1 MGILGANGAGKS
13 TLIEAIAWAF
23 YGSGNR
29 NKDILRDGKD
39 GIKNY
44 NASSKEECSV
54 KIVFEFAGTN
64 YELVRSLKGKNNT
77 PNATLKADG
86 VQLASTD
93 SAVTEHIIKLMGM
106 ESREFYIT
114 IFSKQKDL
122 TALSEMGAAERKEH
136 IVKLL
141 DIDILKN
148 VVDRVNK
155 DIKVEKQVKETLEA
169 NLLTAEGEP
178 KKDYL
183 QREKDALSAEKTEV
197 GSRIMLLQKQEEQ
210 LLSERKGIAAELE
223 RLELINKKYLEAKNA
238 VVSKQRELAIERD
251 HLATTENEIA
261 SLKQK
266 LQQLPELEM
275 KFNQYETMLQEK
287 EVLEEQRHAFGKRND
302 TAARVAKIAQKI
314 AEADQEVQ
322 QNLEKLEQFS
332 GVSAE
337 IEANEQTIITLE
349 EKIAQMRTKISE
361 LEVSS
366 RENRKGEKTLTE
378 KIQTMQ
384 ERGPDSICPECERT
398 LGEHHSLL
406 LKKLQKELGEKTA
419 EITAIVQE
427 KEELLSIA
435 NEEKAHLEALKRRKK
450 SLEAERQQGVELS
463 ASVRQLR
470 LQLTKLNQEKTDA
483 EKELSAIGTVVF
495 DEQQYQ
501 KVTTELKILKIASE
515 SYNQLR
521 GESKNLPSLEKRKA
535 ENERQILQ
543 KTTELDNLQKNLQSI
558 DYQEEAFQKVKLD
571 MSEMDEKVKNIQ
583 KEKNQQ
589 RIQFAVVDERLNNN
603 AKELIGLA
611 ETVARQKELLVKISE
626 LETLNSVFKD
636 LKDNLMERIIPA
648 LSEIASAIFC
658 EMTDSRYLGLE
669 LDDGY
674 NIIIY
679 DGAEKYPINRFSGG
693 EMDLANLC
701 LRLAISR
708 LLSERSGKD
717 INFLVLDEIFGSQ
730 DQSRKRNIMSALSK
744 LENQFNQILLITH
757 IDDVKDLMQN
767 VIAVRDVNENESV
780 AELIS

>member
-1 MGILGANGAGKS
+1 
-13 TLIEAIAWAF
+13 
-23 YGSGNR
+23 
-29 NKDILRDGKD
+29 
-39 GIKNY
+39 
-44 NASSKEECSV
+44 
-54 KIVFEFAGTN
+54 
-64 YELVRSLKGKNNT
+64 
-77 PNATLKADG
+77 
-86 VQLASTD
+86 
-93 SAVTEHIIKLMGM
+93 
-106 ESREFYIT
+106 
-114 IFSKQKDL
+114 
-122 TALSEMGAAERKEH
+122 
-136 IVKLL
+136 
-141 DIDILKN
+141 
-148 VVDRVNK
+148 
-155 DIKVEKQVKETLEA
+155 
-169 NLLTAEGEP
+169 
-178 KKDYL
+178 
-183 QREKDALSAEKTEV
+183 
-197 GSRIMLLQKQEEQ
+197 
-210 LLSERKGIAAELE
+210 
-223 RLELINKKYLEAKNA
+223 
-238 VVSKQRELAIERD
+238 
-251 HLATTENEIA
+251 
-261 SLKQK
+261 
-266 LQQLPELEM
+266 
-275 KFNQYETMLQEK
+275 
-287 EVLEEQRHAFGKRND
+287 
-302 TAARVAKIAQKI
+302 
-314 AEADQEVQ
+314 
-322 QNLEKLEQFS
+322 
-332 GVSAE
+332 
-337 IEANEQTIITLE
+337 
-349 EKIAQMRTKISE
+349 
-361 LEVSS
+361 
-366 RENRKGEKTLTE
+366 
-378 KIQTMQ
+378 MQ

-470 LQLTKLNQEKTDA
+470 LQLTKLNQEKSDA

>member
-1 MGILGANGAGKS
+1 M
-13 TLIEAIAWAF
+13 
-23 YGSGNR
+23 
-29 NKDILRDGKD
+29 
-39 GIKNY
+39 
-44 NASSKEECSV
+44 
-54 KIVFEFAGTN
+54 
-64 YELVRSLKGKNNT
+64 
-77 PNATLKADG
+77 
-86 VQLASTD
+86 
-93 SAVTEHIIKLMGM
+93 
-106 ESREFYIT
+106 
-114 IFSKQKDL
+114 
-122 TALSEMGAAERKEH
+122 
-136 IVKLL
+136 
-141 DIDILKN
+141 
-148 VVDRVNK
+148 
-155 DIKVEKQVKETLEA
+155 
-169 NLLTAEGEP
+169 
-178 KKDYL
+178 

-470 LQLTKLNQEKTDA
+470 LQLTKLNQEKSDA

>member
-1 MGILGANGAGKS
+1 M
-13 TLIEAIAWAF
+13 
-23 YGSGNR
+23 
-29 NKDILRDGKD
+29 
-39 GIKNY
+39 
-44 NASSKEECSV
+44 
-54 KIVFEFAGTN
+54 
-64 YELVRSLKGKNNT
+64 
-77 PNATLKADG
+77 
-86 VQLASTD
+86 
-93 SAVTEHIIKLMGM
+93 
-106 ESREFYIT
+106 
-114 IFSKQKDL
+114 
-122 TALSEMGAAERKEH
+122 
-136 IVKLL
+136 
-141 DIDILKN
+141 
-148 VVDRVNK
+148 
-155 DIKVEKQVKETLEA
+155 
-169 NLLTAEGEP
+169 
-178 KKDYL
+178 
-183 QREKDALSAEKTEV
+183 
-197 GSRIMLLQKQEEQ
+197 
-210 LLSERKGIAAELE
+210 
-223 RLELINKKYLEAKNA
+223 
-238 VVSKQRELAIERD
+238 
-251 HLATTENEIA
+251 
-261 SLKQK
+261 
-266 LQQLPELEM
+266 
-275 KFNQYETMLQEK
+275 
-287 EVLEEQRHAFGKRND
+287 
-302 TAARVAKIAQKI
+302 AKIAQKI

-470 LQLTKLNQEKTDA
+470 LQLTKLNQEKSDA